1 MILPIIAY
9 SARVLLFSS
18 SFYFKGDTLFT
29 EVTKKVEIM
38 DPVGAGRY
46 GSERI
51 IFDKRKE
58 NINLLYARTKQPDG
72 EIVPVTEN
80 AKNIVTPSM
89 LSGFPEYSNIKQLV
103 ISFLDLNKGS
113 VTEVRYIKKTL
124 TKNRNISQSISFAS
138 RIPVDKRVVRIKVP
152 EEKDLKYYIRG
163 NIINKKKGNIYT
175 FEMDSIPPI
184 PWEEDQPPLPCF
196 APTIFIS
203 TLGWRDIVY
212 EFHSIL
218 ENGGDST
225 EKEIKNPLSWVRNNI
240 ELIDVPDSIIG
251 RNTRTIDEIVKSG
264 RGTIY
269 ERAKVLYSL
278 LKNYNKNPDV
288 VLVFDKNTYNKNIPI
303 EKISGI
309 LIKVNHL
316 YMNVDDVKY
325 SPKFLYDFSGEP
337 AIEVNQDTFKFVV
350 LPEDP
355 KHSNAIKENIYIDP
369 VKKTFKAEISYTGIY
384 GAEGRDFYE
393 ENKNELKEKIQN
405 TFHCLGE
412 ITNFTLKNIDSL
424 SLPLEL
430 KAEGKILPVFQGKF
444 TILNLCQPGQSI
456 GGFYNYNVEQNRK
469 TPLLISENSFLS
481 FVYNINMKGM
491 NVYVYPES
499 KEIVDS
505 SYNQETS
512 INKNK
517 GKFILRR
524 EISFR
529 KGIISA
535 DKTSHF
541 KNFLKDWENPG
552 QSIVIL
558 QKK

>member
-1 MILPIIAY
+1 MTLLIIAY
-9 SARVLLFSS
+9 SARVLFFSS

-29 EVTKKVEIM
+29 EITKRVEIL

-46 GSERI
+46 GSERV

-58 NINLLYARTKQPDG
+58 NVDLLYARTRQPDG
-72 EIVPVTEN
+72 QIVPVTEN
-80 AKNIVTPSM
+80 AKNIVTPSI
-89 LSGFPEYSNIKQLV
+89 LSGYPEYSDIKQLV

-124 TKNRNISQSISFAS
+124 TKNHNISKSISFAS

-152 EEKDLKYYIRG
+152 EEKELKYYIRG
-163 NIINKKKGNIYT
+163 NIIHKKKGNIYT
-175 FEMDSIPPI
+175 FEMDSIPAI

-196 APTIFIS
+196 VPTIFIS
-203 TLGWRDIVY
+203 TLDWRNVAY
-212 EFHSIL
+212 EFRSIL
-218 ENGGDST
+218 ENGEEVTG
-225 EKEIKNPLSWVRNNI
+225 KEIKNPLSWVRNNM

-251 RNTRTIDEIVKSG
+251 RDTRTIDEIVKSG

-278 LKNYNKNPDV
+278 LKNDNKNPNV
-288 VLVFDKNTYNKNIPI
+288 VLVFDKNTYNKNLPI

-325 SPKFLYDFSGEP
+325 SPRFLYDFSNEP
-337 AIEVNQDTFKFVV
+337 AIEITQDTLNFVI

-355 KHSNAIKENIYIDP
+355 KDFNAIKENINIDP
-369 VKKTFKAEISYTGIY
+369 VKKTFKAFVSYSGIY

-393 ENKNELKEKIQN
+393 ENKDELKDKIQN
-405 TFHCLGE
+405 TFRCLGE
-412 ITNFTLKNIDSL
+412 IKNFTFKNIDSL

-430 KAEGKILPVFQGKF
+430 KVEGKISPVFQGKF
-444 TILNLCQPGQSI
+444 TILNLCQPGLSI
-456 GGFYNYNVEQNRK
+456 SGFYNYNVEQNRK

-481 FVYNINMKGM
+481 FVYDINMKGM
-491 NVYVYPES
+491 DVYVYPEK
-499 KEIVDS
+499 KEVADS
-505 SYNQETS
+505 LYKQKTS

-517 GKFILRR
+517 GEFILRR
-524 EISFR
+524 EITFH
-529 KGIISA
+529 KGIIPA
-535 DKTSHF
+535 DRTSPF
-541 KNFLKDWENPG
+541 KNFLKDWDNPG